1 MTAAPA
7 LDLIEPDWAA
17 PPGVRALVTTRRGGA
32 SHGRFAS
39 FNLAAHVGDDP
50 AAVACNRA
58 RLRSLLPAEP
68 VWLEQV
74 HGATAVAADAAPPGT
89 RADAAVTRVRGTV
102 CAVLS
107 ADCLPVLLADRR
119 GRAVGIAHAGW
130 RGLAAGVIEAA
141 VARIGVP
148 PAALVAWLGPA
159 IGPGVYEV
167 GAEVRAALVAAD
179 AGAAAAFAERPGGK
193 FLADLYALGRRR
205 LAAAGVTEVAGG
217 GFCTFTERDR
227 FFSYRRE
234 GTTGRFASLIWMD
247 R

>member
-1 MTAAPA
+1 MNRVAA
-7 LDLIEPDWAA
+7 LDWIEPDWAA

-32 SHGRFAS
+32 SQGRFAS
-39 FNLAAHVGDDP
+39 LNLATHVGDDP
-50 AAVACNRA
+50 AAVARNRA
-58 RLRSLLPAEP
+58 RLRSHLPAEP
-68 VWLEQV
+68 VWLEQA
-74 HGATAVAADAAPPGT
+74 HGAAAVVADAVPPGT
-89 RADAAVTRVRGTV
+89 RADAAVTRVPGTV

-107 ADCLPVLLADRR
+107 ADCLPVLLADRG

-159 IGPGVYEV
+159 IGPHVYEV
-167 GAEVRAALVAAD
+167 GAEVRAVLVAAD
-179 AGAAAAFAERPGGK
+179 AGAAAALVERPGGK

-227 FFSYRRE
+227 FFSYRRD